1 MRRTNQ
7 RQNNK
12 HNNAHAMKGVGTKTN
27 SLNSASQIA
36 TILANCKPNVTL
48 LCGEILMNYRLGNCI
63 YK

>member
-1 MRRTNQ
+1 
-7 RQNNK
+7 
-12 HNNAHAMKGVGTKTN
+12 MKGVGTKTN

-48 LCGEILMNYRLGNCI
+48 LGREIPMNDHLGNCI